1 MAQGENADV
10 ATLSRM
16 CADTSFR
23 LGVPMRNIIVF
34 PEQMRLT
41 REKCLY
47 NYKRV
52 GEFLS
57 S

>member
-1 MAQGENADV
+1 
-10 ATLSRM
+10 
-16 CADTSFR
+16 
-23 LGVPMRNIIVF
+23 MRNILVF

-57 S
+57 L

>member
-1 MAQGENADV
+1 MTQRKNADV
-10 ATLSRM
+10 ANVGRI

-23 LGVPMRNIIVF
+23 LGVPMRNILVF

-57 S
+57 L